1 MGIESVNVENL
12 NPETVDYVR
21 SDVTAVA
28 PAAIVSEA
36 VTAITIMD
44 FLINE
49 KESAEDSAS

>member
-12 NPETVDYVR
+12 HPETVDYVR

-49 KESAEDSAS
+49 KESTEEQL